1 MQPAPA
7 CTRCDPA
14 DDIVTQSIV
23 TKARSS
29 LEKLHLSADVQSAL
43 PEDEALQSTNSFDQ
57 SQIALS
63 TCLGTTAPTTLMC
76 R

>member
-1 MQPAPA
+1 MQPALA

-29 LEKLHLSADVQSAL
+29 LAKLHLSAMCSSAV
-43 PEDEALQSTNSFDQ
+43 PEDEALQLKEFVDQ

-63 TCLGTTAPTTLMC
+63 TCLGTTAPTALT
-76 R
+76 RR